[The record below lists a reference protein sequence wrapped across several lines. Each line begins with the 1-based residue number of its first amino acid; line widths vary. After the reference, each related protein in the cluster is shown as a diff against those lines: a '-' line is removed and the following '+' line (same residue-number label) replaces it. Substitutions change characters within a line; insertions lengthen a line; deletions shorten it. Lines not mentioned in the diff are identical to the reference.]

1 MNRSDTAGFI
11 SGSELNQDVTKLATK
26 AELRSTQAYLVR
38 KTDFDNKLS
47 SFNKMINSN
56 KTKHILVKNEFK
68 KAQTF
73 GSSLFIAPSWFSNYR
88 AQLFIIFQP
97 IPRTITIFFGLG
109 DTISQWKPKGLSD
122 KKFIPPYTTSKRLS
136 QKLVW
141 NNSEIKLKFKESCL
155 KQDKATSTR
164 KIYHSLWIR
173 CIVRRFKHWFY
184 FKKLFAWICKAN

>member
-1 MNRSDTAGFI
+1 MNRSDTVGFI
-11 SGSELNQDVTKLATK
+11 SGSELNQDVTRLATK

-38 KTDFDNKLS
+38 KTDFSNKLS
-47 SFNKMINSN
+47 SFSKIINSN
-56 KTKHILVKNEFK
+56 KTKHLLVKNEFK

-73 GSSLFIAPSWFSNYR
+73 GSILFIPQSWFSKYR

-97 IPRTITIFFGLG
+97 VPRTITMFFDLG
-109 DTISQWKPKGLSD
+109 DTISQWNPKGLSD

-141 NNSEIKLKFKESCL
+141 NNSEIKLKFKESCF

-164 KIYHSLWIR
+164 KTYELD
-173 CIVRRFKHWFY
+173 
-184 FKKLFAWICKAN
+184 A